1 MQVQRGN
8 GADRA
13 PTNNKDGF
21 LLSLSHG
28 EAKRVVKVGIAAEKA
43 PTYAGVCFRGW
54 VDRARFL
61 TRLVVGSRVERGG
74 ATKWTCRCRRLQ
86 HHKAHVIRQTA
97 AKCITGGLTITTCGQ
112 NRSFQSSSICCKCW
126 LQSVEFVGS
135 NLLIPRC
142 SASLR
147 FHFVA
152 LMHSMSR
159 LGKPSIPSA

>member
-1 MQVQRGN
+1 MELQRRH
-8 GADRA
+8 A
-13 PTNNKDGF
+13 
-21 LLSLSHG
+21 
-28 EAKRVVKVGIAAEKA
+28 
-43 PTYAGVCFRGW
+43 TYAEEYFRGW
-54 VDRARFL
+54 VDVDRAWFL
-61 TRLVVGSRVERGG
+61 TSLVLVGFVEGQRNAGGMNMDSVSNPTLRG
-74 ATKWTCRCRRLQ
+74 RCDSSGVPGCFQ
-86 HHKAHVIRQTA
+86 VHHRE
-97 AKCITGGLTITTCGQ
+97 GLTITTSEQ

-135 NLLIPRC
+135 NLFIPRC

>member
-1 MQVQRGN
+1 MELQRRY
-8 GADRA
+8 A
-13 PTNNKDGF
+13 
-21 LLSLSHG
+21 
-28 EAKRVVKVGIAAEKA
+28 
-43 PTYAGVCFRGW
+43 TYAEEYFRGW
-54 VDRARFL
+54 VVARAWFL
-61 TRLVVGSRVERGG
+61 TSLVLVGFVEGQRNGMNMDSVSNPALRG
-74 ATKWTCRCRRLQ
+74 KWHSSDVPGCFQ
-86 HHKAHVIRQTA
+86 VHHRE
-97 AKCITGGLTITTCGQ
+97 GLTRTTSEQ

-135 NLLIPRC
+135 NLFIPRC